1 MTADALRTYE
11 ELMAT
16 PDSLLQLHPS
26 VATGSVGKPAGDPR
40 PILISVFILQHTA
53 FENFI
58 ELTVR
63 AYAEERFRLSTK
75 VSELPDYYAQ
85 HVVNERIQQDPKKAH
100 QFLGERFF
108 AFAELRAEER
118 IAKFNTPNFVKT
130 NSLFKDLAG
139 FDNVVGRSTWQNM
152 NAQSVE
158 EKLDSFVFRRGE
170 LVHTG
175 RSVQDIYL
183 RDIKNNR
190 TFLDN
195 LTRAVALTA
204 AKDWE
209 DVCAKYGWSNT
220 YPGGAPK

>member
-1 MTADALRTYE
+1 MTAEALRTYE

-16 PDSLLQLHPS
+16 PDSLLELHPS
-26 VATGSVGKPAGDPR
+26 VATKSAGRPAGDSR
-40 PILISVFILQHTA
+40 PILMSVFILQHTA
-53 FENFI
+53 LENFI

-63 AYAEERFRLSTK
+63 AYAEERFRLSTR

-85 HVVNERIQQDPKKAH
+85 YVVNERIQQDPKKAH
-100 QFLGERFF
+100 QYLGERFF
-108 AFAELRAEER
+108 AVAERRAEER
-118 IAKFNTPNFVKT
+118 LAKFNTPNFVKT

-152 NAQSVE
+152 NARSVE

-175 RSVQDIYL
+175 SSVQDVYL

-195 LTRAVALTA
+195 LTRAIAQTA
-204 AKDWE
+204 AKDWDE
-209 DVCAKYGWSNT
+209 VCTRCGWSNT
-220 YPGGAPK
+220 HPGGAPK